1 MEDLRTVGGFD
12 ERFAGWG
19 SEDKE
24 LVTRLMNA
32 GIYRKDGRYGTGV
45 MHLWHPVADRS
56 REDHNRQLLRMVV
69 ESRATRAVEGLDKYI
84 GRQDENLSEA
94 ESNDGR

>member
-1 MEDLRTVGGFD
+1 MAMWMEDLRTVGGFD

-24 LVTRLMNA
+24 LIARLINT

-45 MHLWHPVADRS
+45 MHLWHEENSRS
-56 REDHNRQLLRMVV
+56 HAKKNWDPLQMVL
-69 ESRATRAVEGLDKYI
+69 ESGATRTAKGLPVY
-84 GRQDENLSEA
+84 
-94 ESNDGR
+94 